1 MITLYIFCGI
11 PASGKSTLSKQITKE
26 HNAER
31 ISFDERNYMRH
42 AEMIP
47 PIIEALTNGKNVVA
61 DSVYHRVKQ
70 RTAVLDA
77 VKDIPCRKILIC
89 MDTSL
94 EECLQRNANR
104 ENRLPDFMVESFH
117 QTFEQPTLSEGWDEI
132 IIVKEDG
139 SHEIIY
145 EDYTQ
150 RHNGL
155 GNT

>member
-1 MITLYIFCGI
+1 MITLYIFCGM
-11 PASGKSTLSKQITKE
+11 PASGKSTLSKQMAE
-26 HNAER
+26 EYNAER

-47 PIIEALTNGKNVVA
+47 PIIEALINGKNVIA

-77 VKDIPCRKILIC
+77 VKDILCHKILIC
-89 MDTSL
+89 MTTSL
-94 EECLQRNANR
+94 EECLRRNANR

-132 IIVKEDG
+132 ITVKEDG
-139 SHEIIY
+139 SHEIIHENNHKRTY
-145 EDYTQ
+145 
-150 RHNGL
+150 GM
-155 GNT
+155 G